1 MNINNFNAITLPF
14 VDPIVHANSFV
25 AIYPESK
32 IIHTQ
37 YSGWS
42 DLRFSKQ
49 LAGDFKMFEDP
60 KNPGFIT
67 LSRLEELSKEGTE
80 VGEFARELLKR
91 ESLLDKLD
99 SDGDKWLDGKISP
112 QSIQDTIAE
121 LTQLRKNSQVKVS
134 VISGVAPLIE
144 VKPAV
149 VATPGV
155 GPL

>member
-1 MNINNFNAITLPF
+1 MNINNGMAIKFPYDLILPEAG
-14 VDPIVHANSFV
+14 VSIVAAASLNL
-25 AIYPESK
+25 YN
-32 IIHTQ
+32 Q
-37 YSGWS
+37 YSGWN
-42 DLRFSKQ
+42 DLRLSKQ

-67 LSRLEELSKEGTE
+67 LSRLEELSKECTD
-80 VGEFARELLKR
+80 VGQFAKELLKR

-134 VISGVAPLIE
+134 VISGVAPLVE
-144 VKPAV
+144 VTPAV
-149 VATPGV
+149 VATV